1 MKTIKQL
8 RSVLPALLLIL
19 LLCTCD
25 RAHEHEEG
33 DDHGHGA
40 DSSGQLGGRAAAR
53 DSADEG
59 HEEHGEEK
67 GIHLT
72 IIQMETM
79 DIGFGDFTNLKIND
93 FVSATGTLDLPPNGY
108 ADVSARAMG
117 FVRNARN
124 YVEGDYVKRGAVLGY
139 LENPDFIDHQ
149 QRYLETSAELTFLKQ
164 ELERQETLLAAAAGI
179 LKNVQRL
186 RSEVAVKTAHLAGIK
201 QRLEYLGIR
210 TADLRPDNITNRITL
225 FAPRAGYI
233 TSIAMHDGMYVEPS
247 IKLMELIDEGHFHLE
262 LDVFE
267 RDIAKISKGQKL
279 TYIVPSL
286 GPERYEA
293 DVHVI
298 GKEFN
303 EENKTVRVHAHPSG
317 KQPPFVRGRFVEA
330 RIFLTDQTVRALP
343 EGAVLRDGESS
354 YIFVAPAKSNGDEVE
369 FERLRVNPGI
379 TDGGFTAVR
388 LIDPLPEGMRILTQ
402 GAYFVYAQGQAG
414 ELEHEH

>member
-1 MKTIKQL
+1 MVSKYL
-8 RSVLPALLLIL
+8 GGGLSALLLL
-19 LLCTCD
+19 FLLCTCD
-25 RAHEHEEG
+25 RAQEAGDDQEIGTVVNNNNTVQDDHADEDH
-33 DDHGHGA
+33 DDHG
-40 DSSGQLGGRAAAR
+40 
-53 DSADEG
+53 
-59 HEEHGEEK
+59 GEE

-72 IIQMETM
+72 TLQLETM
-79 DIGFGDFTNLKIND
+79 DIGFGDFVNLKIND

-108 ADVSARAMG
+108 ADVSARARG

-124 YVEGDYVKRGAVLGY
+124 YVEGNYVKKGAVLGY

-149 QRYLETSAELTFLKQ
+149 QHYLEVIAELTFLRQ
-164 ELERQETLLAAAAGI
+164 ELERQEVLLAAEAGI

-186 RSEVAVKTAHLAGIK
+186 RSEVAAKTAQLAGIK

-210 TADLRPDNITNRITL
+210 TAGLLPDNITNRITL

-233 TSIAMHDGMYVEPS
+233 TSIAMHEGMYVEPN
-247 IKLMELIDEGHFHLE
+247 IKLMELIDESHFHLE

-267 RDIAKISKGQKL
+267 RDVAKISKGQRL
-279 TYIVPSL
+279 TYTIPSL

-293 DVHVI
+293 TVHVI

-303 EENKTVRVHAHPSG
+303 ETNKTVRIHAHPTG
-317 KQPPFVRGRFVEA
+317 RQPPFVRGRFVEA

-343 EGAVLRDGESS
+343 EAAVLRDGESA
-354 YIFVAPAKSNGDEVE
+354 YIFVAPAENDGDEVA

-379 TDGGFTAVR
+379 TDGGYTAVR
-388 LIDPLPEGMRILTQ
+388 LIDPLPETMRIVTR
-402 GAYFVYAQGQAG
+402 GAYFVYAQSQAG